1 MYAISVNQLS
11 RVLLLDEALDKDE
24 SKVVLGLQVLY
35 IGKEKVESF

>member
-11 RVLLLDEALDKDE
+11 RVLLLDEALDKDD

-35 IGKEKVESF
+35 IGKEKVKSF